1 MSQDPGSEYLLTV
14 VAVTVHHKDSHWCFG
29 EGTVR
34 MEMTDEAGGAFFRL
48 SNAASEEPWIN
59 LEAEEL
65 ALLAEQAKRMLA
77 QPAVAKADEDT
88 DTEDRQTCPGE

>member
-1 MSQDPGSEYLLTV
+1 MSKEVDYLCTI
-14 VAVTVHHKDSHWCFG
+14 VAINIHHKNSHWCFG

-34 MEMTDEAGGAFFRL
+34 MELTDEAGGAYFLL
-48 SNAASEEPWIN
+48 SSVGSDEPGVS

-77 QPAVAKADEDT
+77 QPAVAKADKDT
-88 DTEDRQTCPGE
+88 VCVATEKDRK